1 MQRRQEEDPSGHYQT
16 AAMAIGA
23 MSVLAFLLYFA
34 TVAFGLTVGFIDERG
49 ILGIGALFGIV
60 ALTLYLTSNES

>member
-1 MQRRQEEDPSGHYQT
+1 
-16 AAMAIGA
+16 